1 MTTPNFVI
9 CFHEKKNDTN
19 NQTVTG
25 AETNLLEKIKPKGAV
40 LFDGIQ
46 VNLDLSGKE
55 VS

>member
-1 MTTPNFVI
+1 MI
-9 CFHEKKNDTN
+9 KNDTN
-19 NQTVTG
+19 NQTVTS
-25 AETNLLEKIKPKGAV
+25 AETNLLQKIKPKGAA